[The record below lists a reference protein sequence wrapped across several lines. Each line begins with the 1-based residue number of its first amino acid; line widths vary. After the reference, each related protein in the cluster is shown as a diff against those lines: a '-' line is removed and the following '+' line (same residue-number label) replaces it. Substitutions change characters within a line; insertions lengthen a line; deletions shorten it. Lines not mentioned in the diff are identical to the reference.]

1 LAKDLINI
9 KGTRDGLVILYD
21 PGREIEEIKE
31 NLKQK
36 IEAAKDFLRG
46 AKFTLYQTKPLDAQ
60 HREELENICQQYGLI
75 PSSNIRWPVQGGIRF
90 PAKVDIHLPAKQVQ
104 DKIVE
109 SDEEFNRAGMVFS
122 SLRSGQQINYPGNLV
137 LVGDVHPGARVLA
150 HGDVIIMGKCLGDI
164 HAGEPDRAE
173 AVVIALKLAPNRL
186 TIAGVNA
193 EIFDNKS
200 GENNSLIASIKNG
213 KIIFQPYQKA
223 AKYII

>member
-1 LAKDLINI
+1 MAKDLINI

-36 IEAAKDFLRG
+36 IEAARGFLRG
-46 AKFTLYQTKPLDAQ
+46 ARFTLHQTKPLDAR

-75 PSSNIRWPVQGGIRF
+75 PSPDIRWPVQPGIRLTSKADVCLAAR
-90 PAKVDIHLPAKQVQ
+90 PVQ
-104 DKIVE
+104 KNIVE
-109 SDEEFNRAGMVFS
+109 ADDEFDRAGMVFS
-122 SLRSGQQINYPGNLV
+122 SLRSGQQINCPGNLV

-164 HAGEPDRAE
+164 YAGEPDRAE
-173 AVVIALKLAPNRL
+173 AVVIALKLTPNRL
-186 TIAGVNA
+186 TIAGVTA
-193 EIFDNKS
+193 EKLDNKS
-200 GENNSLIASIKNG
+200 GENNPAIATQKNG
-213 KIIFQPYQKA
+213 KIIVRSYQKT